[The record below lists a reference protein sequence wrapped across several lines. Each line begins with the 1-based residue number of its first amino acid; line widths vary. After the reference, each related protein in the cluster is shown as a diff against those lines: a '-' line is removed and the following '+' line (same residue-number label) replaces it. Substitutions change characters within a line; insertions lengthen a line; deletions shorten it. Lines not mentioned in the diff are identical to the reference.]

1 MLTLFFQ
8 NQLILFEMLLNSPI
22 FQIDE
27 TFYASKSIIL
37 VDINTNHSNN
47 KMVFVTSLIKYPI
60 HV

>member
-27 TFYASKSIIL
+27 TFYAFNSIVL
-37 VDINTNHSNN
+37 VEN
-47 KMVFVTSLIKYPI
+47 IKNI
-60 HV
+60 AITR